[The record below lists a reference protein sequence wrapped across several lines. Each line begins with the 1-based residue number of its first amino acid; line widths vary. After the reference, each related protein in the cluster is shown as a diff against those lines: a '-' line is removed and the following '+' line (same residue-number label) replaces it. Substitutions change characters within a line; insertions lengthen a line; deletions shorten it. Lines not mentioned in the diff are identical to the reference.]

1 MPQPGVVLATATEPL
16 VVSEDGNTTASF
28 TIALETVPLSAVS
41 VTFLSRFDGLAC
53 NPASVNFDYTNY
65 EVPVTVSVSGVD
77 DFVDQGFSHGDAVS
91 FVVASADSLEECLEA
106 NRPACGQAAKYANF
120 STSQGPGTKGG
131 AVLLNATVL
140 DNDAAGLILST
151 HALNATY
158 DNFGDP
164 LDHGDYTISL
174 ASKPTGPV
182 SIDVG
187 GLGPFSN
194 ATPQFLTI
202 EPEAWSTSVPIF
214 INAGAPSKNRPVCSN
229 GKRFCSL
236 IATGRIENVTHAV
249 RSNDP
254 FYGALTTAAE
264 TVRVSIN
271 VVYDATN
278 PPAVVSTAF
287 TNVLNSINIAFNM
300 QARLVLAGSSNGV
313 SSSFDCSIVLTL
325 SAVEVSHYFGA
336 GAYCTFASP
345 SSILQVN
352 FGTAARVV
360 PLNRFALRPLAIS
373 SAAVGASLRTINES
387 FVIGIPAQ
395 PTAPSVELAASST
408 TVGVCDNLLLDGSS
422 SYGSGGRSMA
432 FKWSVVMENGY
443 AVENISLPF
452 QMASD
457 AMGGMGAQS
466 VMVPSSAMVQGSIFT
481 VTLEATN
488 FLGLVDS
495 KSVTIS
501 KLAVPAPVISI
512 QGADSVVST
521 HSSKLQLM
529 ATASLPEMSCVVTD
543 LSNAKM
549 DFFWDETTGQFQGP
563 LAATSKNPRVFVALP
578 GTLKTG
584 LTYTFRILGRMSDSP
599 SVNNSASVTV
609 VVVPQPVEA
618 RIKGGA
624 HRQIGLDL
632 DFNLDGSSSYDAD
645 ADSTPFTYGWTCE
658 AASIGADCRNL
669 SFANFSVPK
678 LEVPST
684 TLPVGYYLFSLF
696 AAKGSRNDT
705 ATTTVEVTPGAP
717 PAIQIAK
724 FNPEANSFAYLS
736 ASVTSSL
743 SFSTIW
749 TAEDG
754 GVSAP
759 FLVNRAAASTVSNKL
774 SAVVLLFVLTP
785 GSTYTFRFTVRNV

>member
-1 MPQPGVVLATATEPL
+1 
-16 VVSEDGNTTASF
+16 
-28 TIALETVPLSAVS
+28 
-41 VTFLSRFDGLAC
+41 
-53 NPASVNFDYTNY
+53 
-65 EVPVTVSVSGVD
+65 
-77 DFVDQGFSHGDAVS
+77 
-91 FVVASADSLEECLEA
+91 
-106 NRPACGQAAKYANF
+106 
-120 STSQGPGTKGG
+120 
-131 AVLLNATVL
+131 
-140 DNDAAGLILST
+140 
-151 HALNATY
+151 
-158 DNFGDP
+158 
-164 LDHGDYTISL
+164 
-174 ASKPTGPV
+174 
-182 SIDVG
+182 
-187 GLGPFSN
+187 
-194 ATPQFLTI
+194 
-202 EPEAWSTSVPIF
+202 
-214 INAGAPSKNRPVCSN
+214 
-229 GKRFCSL
+229 
-236 IATGRIENVTHAV
+236 
-249 RSNDP
+249 
-254 FYGALTTAAE
+254 
-264 TVRVSIN
+264 
-271 VVYDATN
+271 
-278 PPAVVSTAF
+278 
-287 TNVLNSINIAFNM
+287 
-300 QARLVLAGSSNGV
+300 
-313 SSSFDCSIVLTL
+313 
-325 SAVEVSHYFGA
+325 
-336 GAYCTFASP
+336 
-345 SSILQVN
+345 
-352 FGTAARVV
+352 
-360 PLNRFALRPLAIS
+360 
-373 SAAVGASLRTINES
+373 
-387 FVIGIPAQ
+387 
-395 PTAPSVELAASST
+395 
-408 TVGVCDNLLLDGSS
+408 
-422 SYGSGGRSMA
+422 MA